1 MHPNM
6 SYDIVHQPSQLSKA
20 ALQLQK
26 SHTGLHNMKGR
37 LGTGMELTSSETPV
51 SSSSI
56 SAALTT
62 SDHSILGGDIWPE
75 MLSLSE
81 QVNSST

>member
-6 SYDIVHQPSQLSKA
+6 SYNIVHQASQLSKG

-26 SHTGLHNMKGR
+26 SHTSLHNMKGR
-37 LGTGMELTSSETPV
+37 LGTGTGADKFRDPV

-62 SDHSILGGDIWPE
+62 SGHSILGGDIWPE
-75 MLSLSE
+75 MLFLSE
-81 QVNSST
+81 PVNSST